1 MTFSAEV
8 SGTERSIVFRSVS
21 ISKRLNGRATGS
33 CIIQSPES
41 LGWIPQPGEE
51 IIIRRDDV
59 KMFGGVIE
67 AVDGYFIDYPKQAY
81 PRFSCRLVDYSWI
94 LDKRR
99 LAGRFYDAGLTLN
112 AVVFDVWTDFLNA
125 EGIPWNTSYVDY
137 TPVLTSDIE
146 SNTYET
152 ITQFFTRLANL
163 TGRQWWVD
171 FEKYVHFAQYIPASA
186 AAAPINIA
194 YNLDTAR
201 NISISSSRTQYR
213 NRQWVRA
220 GVDVVNSFTD
230 PFTAT
235 AGQDLFVTTYRMNAI
250 VSVTIDSDPAT
261 FSLTQGLEDFFYV
274 RGSDG
279 LYRDQHAEFT
289 GGEEIIVVYQ
299 TPAAN
304 VVSAQ
309 DDAEITVR
317 AAIEGGTGIHEAIDE
332 MSTIVTQE
340 EADAYAEGMVRRFG
354 ALGIP
359 LEVKFETD
367 SALGADGIEPGQK
380 LNVNIPNLG
389 VDDEDLII
397 SDVQASCVFDELWR
411 YNVTCVRGESLQSWD
426 QYLNRVVEIAR
437 QGPDAGTVAA
447 TTAGGGSEVWACW
460 VIADGADAEVGTDV
474 ANPVIVDIAEG
485 EIATPIE
492 ALILTKYGDEPTGAN
507 LIVDINYCQPAS
519 PLSSASIFGAT
530 KLVKT
535 AGNTSVE
542 SQVGLASPIPA
553 FLKHGWLTIDVDDI
567 GSANPG
573 KNITVLLRMLVT

>member
-1 MTFSAEV
+1 MAFTAYV
-8 SGTERSIVFRSVS
+8 SGIDRTVVFHSVS
-21 ISKRLNGRATGS
+21 VSRRLNGRATGS
-33 CIIQSPES
+33 CIVQSPES
-41 LGWIPQPGEE
+41 PGWVPEPGEE
-51 IIIRRDDV
+51 VIIYRDAV

-67 AVDGYFIDYPKQAY
+67 AVDGRFIDYPDQAY
-81 PRFSCRLVDYSWI
+81 PRFNCRLIDYSWI

-99 LAGRFYDAGLTLN
+99 LAGRFYTAGLTLN
-112 AVVFDVWTDFLNA
+112 AVVFDVWLDFLQA
-125 EGIPWNTSYVDY
+125 EGLPWNTSYVDY
-137 TPVLTSDIE
+137 TALLTSDIE

-152 ITQFFTRLANL
+152 IAQFFIRLANL

-171 FEKYVHFAQYIPASA
+171 FEKYIHFAQYIPASA

-201 NISISSSRTQYR
+201 NISVSFSRTQYR

-220 GVDVVNSFTD
+220 GVDVINSFTD
-230 PFTAT
+230 SFTAT
-235 AGQDLFVTTYRMNAI
+235 VGQDLFVTTYRMDAI
-250 VSVTIDSDPAT
+250 VSITIDGEPAT
-261 FSLTQGLEDFFYV
+261 FSLIEGLEDFFYV

-279 LYRDQHAEFT
+279 LYRDQHAEFS

-299 TPAAN
+299 PPASN

-309 DDAEITVR
+309 DDAAIAAR

-332 MSTIVTQE
+332 MSSIVTQA

-354 ALGIP
+354 ASGVP

-367 SALGADGIEPGQK
+367 TDGIEPGQK

-389 VDDEDLII
+389 VSNENLII
-397 SDVQASCVFDELWR
+397 SDVQARCVLDDLWR

-485 EIATPIE
+485 EIATPVE
-492 ALILTKYGDEPTGAN
+492 SLILTKYGDEPTGAN
-507 LIVDINYCQPAS
+507 LIVDINYSQPAS
-519 PLSSASIFGAT
+519 PLSSTSIFGAT

-542 SQVGLASPIPA
+542 SQAALASPIPA
-553 FLKHGWLTIDVDDI
+553 FLKHGWLTVDVDDI
-567 GSANPG
+567 GSTNPG

>member
-1 MTFSAEV
+1 MAFTAYV
-8 SGTERSIVFRSVS
+8 SGIDRTVVFQSVS
-21 ISKRLNGRATGS
+21 VSRRLNGRATGS
-33 CIIQSPES
+33 CIVQSPES
-41 LGWIPQPGEE
+41 PGWVPEPGEE
-51 IIIRRDDV
+51 VIIYRDAI

-67 AVDGYFIDYPKQAY
+67 SVGGSFIDYPTQTY
-81 PRFSCRLVDYSWI
+81 PRFNCRLIDYSWI

-125 EGIPWNTSYVDY
+125 EGLPWNTSYVDY
-137 TPVLTSDIE
+137 AAVLTADIE

-152 ITQFFTRLANL
+152 IAQFFTRLANL
-163 TGRQWWVD
+163 TGRQWWLD
-171 FEKYVHFAQYIPASA
+171 FDKYPHFAQYIPASA

-235 AGQDLFVTTYRMNAI
+235 AGQDLFVTTYRMDAI
-250 VSVTIDSDPAT
+250 VSITIDGDPAT
-261 FSLTQGLEDFFYV
+261 FSVNTGTEDFSYT

-279 LYRDQHAEFT
+279 LYRDQHAEFS

-299 TPAAN
+299 PPASN

-309 DDAEITVR
+309 DDAAIAAR

-332 MSTIVTQE
+332 MSTIVTQA

-354 ALGIP
+354 ASGIP
-359 LEVKFETD
+359 LEVKFESDT
-367 SALGADGIEPGQK
+367 DGIEPGQK

-389 VDDEDLII
+389 VSNENLII
-397 SDVQASCVFDELWR
+397 SDVQARCVLDDLWR

-447 TTAGGGSEVWACW
+447 TTAGGGSEIWACW
-460 VIADGADAEVGTDV
+460 SIASGADAAIGTDV
-474 ANPVIVDIAEG
+474 ANPVIIDIADG

-492 ALILTKYGDEPTGAN
+492 ALILTKYGDQPTGAN
-507 LIVDINYCQPAS
+507 LIVDINYSQPTS
-519 PLSSASIFGAT
+519 PLSSTTIFGAT

-542 SQVGLASPIPA
+542 SQAALASPIPA
-553 FLKHGWLTIDVDDI
+553 FLKQGWLTVDVDDI